1 MTKTYEQLINNIT
14 GQLNGIK
21 NMMEGKRQCTDVI
34 IQLKAVKSS
43 VNSLSTKYINES
55 LMDCFSSLPKKEQDR
70 VKKMLTEII
79 NLT

>member
-1 MTKTYEQLINNIT
+1 MTKTYEQLINNII

-43 VNSLSTKYINES
+43 VNSISTKYINES
-55 LMDCFSSLPKKEQDR
+55 LMDCFSGLSKKEQDR